1 MNNEAAVVIQ
11 KHITNVSSEYKDKL
25 VELESALKQFK
36 QEHVSRL
43 DILKKSMM
51 KVCTHSD
58 QKTLFQDD
66 TFQNGHNGNIEG
78 DMYAKCGTCGL
89 VVYLTEYEYN
99 TRIDPFNK

>member
-1 MNNEAAVVIQ
+1 MINEPAVVLREY
-11 KHITNVSSEYKDKL
+11 ITDLSGEYRDKL
-25 VELESALKQFK
+25 VELESTVERFK
-36 QEHVSRL
+36 QEHVSRVDL
-43 DILKKSMM
+43 LKKSMM
-51 KVCTHSD
+51 KVCTHAD

-99 TRIDPFNK
+99 TRIDPFHK